1 MGQFGNQPDFATVV
15 DTVSSLSSNVVLN
28 KPSAVF
34 IGAVTQVTGNTL
46 VVVPVGNSSYDA
58 GTGVT
63 TDTPVTFTGL
73 QSGTFLPVMITSIIS
88 SGTTVPAASILLYR

>member
-1 MGQFGNQPDFATVV
+1 MGQFGNQPEFATTV
-15 DTVSSLSSNVVLN
+15 DIVSSLSSDVVLS

-46 VVVPVGNSSYDA
+46 IVVPVGNSSYNPS
-58 GTGVT
+58 TGVT
-63 TDTPVTFTGL
+63 TNTPVTLTGL
-73 QSGTFLPVMITSIIS
+73 QSGTFLPIMITSIIS